1 MEDELE
7 RNMTTLVKINDINEV
22 NDILYLYIPDNGKVD
37 NGKVDNGKVDN
48 GKIEN
53 YIITQNYKIVNNLA
67 KEKNGRIVIF
77 NKDALGLYK
86 FYKK

>member
-22 NDILYLYIPDNGKVD
+22 NDILYLYIPD